1 MNLKSL
7 DIEKLVE
14 LRTKMILEKKSTKEI
29 NEVIYLKE
37 REYARS
43 LVEDTSATGGPAGAV
58 AGSNVGSGGVA
69 MANAGIAGMGAVVG
83 PQPSPL
89 SGSTIGPAWSD
100 HGGTLGSGDVSIPF
114 PVGGKNF
121 MYQKAP
127 AREMGKSH
135 GPRTG
140 KKSRVKKLDLKALK
154 NVFAKRQD
162 FTAGSEKPVKSKK
175 VLNFDDFQK
184 NDLNKVTKVKE
195 EYAFWNKESDIAE
208 KILKNMDLID
218 SSDILVDRSKIHDIY
233 TPSAGVI
240 YSFKMKGFDISVT
253 RNLPFMPPSPS
264 IYEYE
269 VKIDGVRLDVSWNQG
284 RKIYN
289 KAKKISELPKK
300 EEEDFIKKD
309 ARISL

>member
-29 NEVIYLKE
+29 SEVIDLKE
-37 REYARS
+37 REYAKS

-69 MANAGIAGMGAVVG
+69 MANAGIAGMGSVVG
-83 PQPSPL
+83 PQPSSL

-127 AREMGKSH
+127 AGEMGKSH

-140 KKSRVKKLDLKALK
+140 KKSRVKKLDLKTLK
-154 NVFAKRQD
+154 NVFAQRQD
-162 FTAGSEKPVKSKK
+162 FTTGSEKPVKSKK

-184 NDLNKVTKVKE
+184 NDFNKVTKVKE

-218 SSDILVDRSKIHDIY
+218 SSDILIDIKKNN
-233 TPSAGVI
+233 GVQVVI
-240 YSFKMKGFDISVT
+240 YSFKIKGFDISV
-253 RNLPFMPPSPS
+253 NLHDFFTGPS
-264 IYEYE
+264 YE
-269 VKIDGVRLDVSWNQG
+269 VKIDGIILDVSWNQG